1 MDYRIDFYLDTR
13 RILKNNKFPLKLRV
27 YSNIEQKP
35 KLYDI
40 KKSYSK
46 EEYEQINK
54 ARVNKKFIDE
64 KIYLE
69 EIKKKAND
77 IAKNISPFDFDI
89 FEKNY
94 TLNRINKT
102 NLVDFYNDR
111 IEEMIKNDE
120 IGNANSYKSSLK
132 TIQKFINPNNPQ
144 NVNTINIMLIKI
156 DWLKKF
162 EKQIIEKKSGSIST
176 VGTYLRPLRA
186 IYNLA
191 LKENPL

>member
-69 EIKKKAND
+69 EITTIN
-77 IAKNISPFDFDI
+77 
-89 FEKNY
+89 NY
-94 TLNRINKT
+94 NK
-102 NLVDFYNDR
+102 
-111 IEEMIKNDE
+111 MQK
-120 IGNANSYKSSLK
+120 SLK
-132 TIQKFINPNNPQ
+132 ILQK
-144 NVNTINIMLIKI
+144 TK
-156 DWLKKF
+156 
-162 EKQIIEKKSGSIST
+162 
-176 VGTYLRPLRA
+176 
-186 IYNLA
+186 
-191 LKENPL
+191 

>member
-69 EIKKKAND
+69 EIKKKAHD

-111 IEEMIKNDE
+111 IE
-120 IGNANSYKSSLK
+120 
-132 TIQKFINPNNPQ
+132 
-144 NVNTINIMLIKI
+144 
-156 DWLKKF
+156 
-162 EKQIIEKKSGSIST
+162 
-176 VGTYLRPLRA
+176 
-186 IYNLA
+186 
-191 LKENPL
+191 

>member
-69 EIKKKAND
+69 EIKKKV
-77 IAKNISPFDFDI
+77 
-89 FEKNY
+89 EKLQCSLIGDDWDEFSTEESDSLLEDY
-94 TLNRINKT
+94 TRKY
-102 NLVDFYNDR
+102 DSY
-111 IEEMIKNDE
+111 IKNE
-120 IGNANSYKSSLK
+120 LEFYY
-132 TIQKFINPNNPQ
+132 
-144 NVNTINIMLIKI
+144 M
-156 DWLKKF
+156 
-162 EKQIIEKKSGSIST
+162 IS
-176 VGTYLRPLRA
+176 
-186 IYNLA
+186 
-191 LKENPL
+191 

>member
-94 TLNRINKT
+94 TL
-102 NLVDFYNDR
+102 
-111 IEEMIKNDE
+111 
-120 IGNANSYKSSLK
+120 
-132 TIQKFINPNNPQ
+132 
-144 NVNTINIMLIKI
+144 
-156 DWLKKF
+156 
-162 EKQIIEKKSGSIST
+162 
-176 VGTYLRPLRA
+176 
-186 IYNLA
+186 
-191 LKENPL
+191 